1 MTPLVGSSKPAI
13 IMSVV
18 VLPEPL
24 GPRNVTNSPRAMST
38 LMSST
43 ALTRPSYD
51 FTSRCSRR
59 YDTGATRSPLRARHD
74 EGVHDH
80 ATRASRSHHDGID
93 VELVEAVTL
102 GPGEVGEGFEA
113 ARERGDVARRPTP
126 EPGQHRCRAR
136 LRDHRRRIAL
146 AQRQRAEGHVVE
158 RLDQDSAGPERQH
171 EPEVGVALHPRE
183 DLEDTTRHLLDHEA
197 VHGVLPPEVGQPA
210 RYAVPLGAELGVVT
224 QADRHEPEVGAVRD

>member
-13 IMSVV
+13 IWAVA
-18 VLPEPL
+18 VLPAPL
-24 GPRNVTNSPRAMST
+24 GPRTVTISPGAMSP
-38 LMSST
+38 LMSWR
-43 ALTRPSYD
+43 ALTRPSYA

-93 VELVEAVTL
+93 VELVEAVAL

-126 EPGQHRCRAR
+126 KPGQQRCRPR

-146 AQRQRAEGHVVE
+146 AQRQRAEGHVVA

-171 EPEVGVALHPRE
+171 EPEVGVSFHPRE
-183 DLEDTTRHLLDHEA
+183 DLEDTARHLLDYEA
-197 VHGVLPPEVGQPA
+197 VDGVLPPEVGQPA
-210 RYAVPLGAELGVVT
+210 
-224 QADRHEPEVGAVRD
+224 

>member
-24 GPRNVTNSPRAMST
+24 GPRTVTISPRAMST

-80 ATRASRSHHDGID
+80 ATRASRSHHDGMD
-93 VELVEAVTL
+93 VELVEAVAL

-126 EPGQHRCRAR
+126 EPAQQRCRAR
-136 LRDHRRRIAL
+136 LLDHPRPVAL

-158 RLDQDSAGPERQH
+158 RLDQDAAGAERQH
-171 EPEVGVALHPRE
+171 EPVIGEALHPRA
-183 DLEDTTRHLLDHEA
+183 DLAHA
-197 VHGVLPPEVGQPA
+197 A
-210 RYAVPLGAELGVVT
+210 RPLI
-224 QADRHEPEVGAVRD
+224 D

>member
-1 MTPLVGSSKPAI
+1 MTPRVGSSKPAI

-93 VELVEAVTL
+93 VELVEAVAL

-113 ARERGDVARRPTP
+113 ARERRDVARRPTP
-126 EPGQHRCRAR
+126 EPAQQRCRPS
-136 LRDHRRRIAL
+136 LRDHPRRIAL
-146 AQRQRAEGHVVE
+146 VQRQRAEGHVVE
-158 RLDQDSAGPERQH
+158 HLDQDAAGAERQH
-171 EPEVGVALHPRE
+171 EPEVGGALHPR
-183 DLEDTTRHLLDHEA
+183 DNLGDPPPPLLASEA
-197 VHGVLPPEVGQPA
+197 VSGALPP
-210 RYAVPLGAELGVVT
+210 AV
-224 QADRHEPEVGAVRD
+224 